1 MALRFREQNRE
12 NQRYLPKLGE
22 GDILEFIKF
31 RLDEIKKNNL
41 YRNLSY
47 VSTPQNK
54 YCIINGVNMLVMSS
68 NSYLGL
74 SDNEH
79 VKQAAIN
86 AIKRYGVSAGGSR
99 FSTGSYDVHRTLEQ
113 QIASFKGKPSAVLF
127 NSGYMANIGVIPAI
141 CTEEFT
147 IFCDERNHT
156 SSHDACRLARGRTVY
171 YKHSDINDLYQKV
184 KDNQSKRGMIVTDSV
199 FNMEGDIANLPDIV
213 SIAKQ
218 FHLYTLVDDSHAT
231 GVIGE
236 TGRGIG
242 EYFGLTKEIDLITGT
257 FGKALASEGGFV
269 AGDSIVCDYIR
280 NTANTFRATT
290 PNSPSSTAAAIKA
303 LEIVKAHPE
312 LVEKL
317 RENVRYFVSGLHE
330 IGFSRV
336 NTKSAIISLI
346 IGEECRAIKF
356 SELLYNKGI
365 YVPTILY
372 PSVAKGQAR
381 LRFTLMATHDRDELD
396 FVIRHIKSI
405 RDSI

>member
-1 MALRFREQNRE
+1 
-12 NQRYLPKLGE
+12 
-22 GDILEFIKF
+22 
-31 RLDEIKKNNL
+31 
-41 YRNLSY
+41 
-47 VSTPQNK
+47 
-54 YCIINGVNMLVMSS
+54 MLVMSS

-74 SDNEH
+74 SDDED
-79 VKQAAIN
+79 VKQAAVN

-99 FSTGSYDVHRTLEQ
+99 FSTGSYDVHRVLEQ
-113 QIASFKGKPSAVLF
+113 QIASFKGKQAAVLF
-127 NSGYMANIGVIPAI
+127 NCGYMANIGVIPSI
-141 CTEEFT
+141 CTEDFT
-147 IFCDERNHT
+147 IFCDERNHA
-156 SSHDACRLARGRTVY
+156 SSHDACRLAKANTVY
-171 YKHSDINDLYQKV
+171 YRHNDINDLYRKV
-184 KDNQSKRGMIVTDSV
+184 KESQSKRGMIVTDSV

-269 AGDSIVCDYIR
+269 AADNIVCDYIR

-290 PNSPSSTAAAIKA
+290 PISPASTAAAIKA
-303 LEIVKAHPE
+303 LEIVKNHPE

-317 RENVRYFVSGLHE
+317 RDNVTYFVNGLHE
-330 IGFSRV
+330 IGFQRV
-336 NTKSAIISLI
+336 STKSAIVSLI
-346 IGEECRAIKF
+346 IGEECRAMKF

-365 YVPTILY
+365 FVPTIHY

-381 LRFTLMATHDRDELD
+381 LRFTLMATHDKDELD
-396 FVIRHIKSI
+396 FVIRHIRSI
-405 RDSI
+405 RSSI